1 MEGRVKSA
9 WLAAAV
15 GVIVGCRSAQPAA
28 PAPAATPPA
37 RETTPPPPPATPV
50 PSPLA
55 ASVPAQPPPPAS
67 APADR
72 PYREILDLKKSGA
85 SDDVL
90 LQKVLASRKRYDLTT
105 EEVLELRRA
114 GVPERVVEA
123 MLRSGI

>member
-1 MEGRVKSA
+1 VEGRVKSA
-9 WLAAAV
+9 WLAASVA
-15 GVIVGCRSAQPAA
+15 VIVGCRSAQPAA

-37 RETTPPPPPATPV
+37 RETTPPPPPATPA

-55 ASVPAQPPPPAS
+55 ASVPAQPPPPAA

-85 SDDVL
+85 SDDDL
-90 LQKVLASRKRYDLTT
+90 LQKVLASGKRYDLTT

-123 MLRSGI
+123 MLRSGV